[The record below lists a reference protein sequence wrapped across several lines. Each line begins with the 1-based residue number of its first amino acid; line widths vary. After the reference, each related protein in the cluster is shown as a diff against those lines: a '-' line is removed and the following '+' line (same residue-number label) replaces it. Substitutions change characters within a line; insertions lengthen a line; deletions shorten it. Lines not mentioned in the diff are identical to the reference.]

1 MYEVVSFC
9 AIRKYTITSITDD
22 DDESVYLELCI
33 PFPSEYIL
41 RRLDA
46 WYTHVAKYDYV
57 RAHGGF
63 VLAL

>member
-22 DDESVYLELCI
+22 DDESVYLELYI

-41 RRLDA
+41 R
-46 WYTHVAKYDYV
+46 
-57 RAHGGF
+57 
-63 VLAL
+63 VLMLGILM